1 MAVEEWDRRQLCPDG
16 GCTGVINATGVCSV
30 CGRAAPNWGDE
41 RKRGLRN
48 PTDAPPIVKDEDDIA
63 PSAPAALGA
72 MADWG
77 TRRLCS
83 DGGCIGVIGP
93 NNRCKVCGK
102 PGPAKATKGAPKA
115 KAESGDAELERV
127 AAEMAGTASA
137 GDLASIVPSAA
148 EDDATDDGDE
158 DDGEYEDDEDE
169 DSDED
174 DEHEDDGNADEAEDA
189 TVRASG
195 EAHDHGDENDSLAAD
210 EDEENEEDETS
221 GDDDSDDA
229 SDEDD
234 EDDDDGEDDDEEDDA
249 DEDEDDDA
257 DEGDDDGAIS
267 AAGREL
273 CPDGAC
279 VGVIGADGRCKIC
292 KKSRD
297 WKETA

>member
-16 GCTGVINATGVCSV
+16 ACTGVINATGVCTV

-48 PTDAPPIVKDEDDIA
+48 PTDAPPIVKDEDDIL

-93 NNRCKVCGK
+93 NNKCKVCGK
-102 PGPAKATKGAPKA
+102 PGPAKPKA
-115 KAESGDAELERV
+115 KSADSTDLERV
-127 AAEMAGTASA
+127 AAEMAGTATA
-137 GDLASIVPSAA
+137 GDLASIGEPAESDEEY
-148 EDDATDDGDE
+148 EDDDEGDD
-158 DDGEYEDDEDE
+158 EYEDDEGDE
-169 DSDED
+169 E
-174 DEHEDDGNADEAEDA
+174 EVADAE
-189 TVRASG
+189 
-195 EAHDHGDENDSLAAD
+195 HDHGDENDAD
-210 EDEENEEDETS
+210 EDDE
-221 GDDDSDDA
+221 SDDA

-234 EDDDDGEDDDEEDDA
+234 DSDDEDDDEDDEGENEDDDDSP
-249 DEDEDDDA
+249 

-267 AAGREL
+267 AAGDREL

-279 VGVIGADGRCKIC
+279 VGVIGANGRCKVC
-292 KKSRD
+292 DKPRD
-297 WKETA
+297 WSEESA

>member
-16 GCTGVINATGVCSV
+16 ACTGVINATGVCTV

-48 PTDAPPIVKDEDDIA
+48 PTDAPPIVKDEDDIL

-93 NNRCKVCGK
+93 NNKCKVCGK
-102 PGPAKATKGAPKA
+102 PGPAKPKA
-115 KAESGDAELERV
+115 KPADSTDLERV
-127 AAEMAGTASA
+127 AAEMAGTATA
-137 GDLASIVPSAA
+137 GDLASIGEPAESDEEY
-148 EDDATDDGDE
+148 EDDDEGDD
-158 DDGEYEDDEDE
+158 EYEDDEGDE
-169 DSDED
+169 GDE
-174 DEHEDDGNADEAEDA
+174 EEVADAE
-189 TVRASG
+189 
-195 EAHDHGDENDSLAAD
+195 HDHGDENDAD
-210 EDEENEEDETS
+210 EDDE
-221 GDDDSDDA
+221 SDDA

-234 EDDDDGEDDDEEDDA
+234 DSDDEDDDEA
-249 DEDEDDDA
+249 DEGEDEDDDDSP

-267 AAGREL
+267 AAGEREL

-279 VGVIGADGRCKIC
+279 VGVIGANGRCKVC
-292 KKSRD
+292 DKPRD
-297 WKETA
+297 WSEESA

>member
-16 GCTGVINATGVCSV
+16 ACTGVINATGVCTV

-48 PTDAPPIVKDEDDIA
+48 PTDAPPIVKDEDDIL

-93 NNRCKVCGK
+93 NNKCKVCGK
-102 PGPAKATKGAPKA
+102 PGPAKPKA
-115 KAESGDAELERV
+115 RPADSTDLERV
-127 AAEMAGTASA
+127 AAEMAGTATA
-137 GDLASIVPSAA
+137 GDLASIGEPAESDEEY
-148 EDDATDDGDE
+148 EDDDEGDDDGDE
-158 DDGEYEDDEDE
+158 YEDGEGDEGDE
-169 DSDED
+169 E
-174 DEHEDDGNADEAEDA
+174 EVADAE
-189 TVRASG
+189 
-195 EAHDHGDENDSLAAD
+195 HDHGDENDAD
-210 EDEENEEDETS
+210 EDDE
-221 GDDDSDDA
+221 SDDA

-234 EDDDDGEDDDEEDDA
+234 DSDDEDDDEDDEGENEDDDDSP
-249 DEDEDDDA
+249 

-267 AAGREL
+267 AAGDREL

-279 VGVIGADGRCKIC
+279 VGVIGANGRCKVC
-292 KKSRD
+292 DKPRD
-297 WKETA
+297 WSEESA